1 MKNKLQELRWEK
13 NWSQNQLV
21 IRSGVSQSII
31 SSIENNQLENPR
43 VATALKLAKAFLTLF
58 YIKVNTITIDYNGM
72 IFHVRQIHTQIHTW
86 IYYCYQI

>member
-1 MKNKLQELRWEK
+1 MYIRTQRALAVGVSEELRWEK

-43 VATALKLAKAFLTLF
+43 VATALKLAKALS
-58 YIKVNTITIDYNGM
+58 VSVED
-72 IFHVRQIHTQIHTW
+72 IFQL
-86 IYYCYQI
+86 